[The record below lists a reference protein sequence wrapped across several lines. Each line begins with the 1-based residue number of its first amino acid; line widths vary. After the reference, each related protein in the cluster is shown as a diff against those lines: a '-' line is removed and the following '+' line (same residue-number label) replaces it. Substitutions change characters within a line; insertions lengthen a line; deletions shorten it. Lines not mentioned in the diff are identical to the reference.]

1 MIFFSNSFNNV
12 FLNVGTKFISPWAKK
27 AMVSCIFVHKF
38 SQFLIN
44 ISLKVG
50 TIFVSMWSKK
60 MVIGRKNYIRFFISR
75 NYF

>member
-1 MIFFSNSFNNV
+1 MWVQSSLAHGPKRPWLVAFLYIN
-12 FLNVGTKFISPWAKK
+12 FLN
-27 AMVSCIFVHKF
+27 
-38 SQFLIN
+38 FLIN

>member
-1 MIFFSNSFNNV
+1 LYIN
-12 FLNVGTKFISPWAKK
+12 FLN
-27 AMVSCIFVHKF
+27 
-38 SQFLIN
+38 FLIN